1 MIHKANTSLFSKEEF
16 KNSIKQKKSSINWH
30 KAISCAIKIELIDFS
45 PFLEFYEE
53 YILGKNSYRIN
64 LLIIKKLTPQMIP
77 INIARIFRDYN
88 LFEIKGLGSTLGTD
102 AYYKTVGYAGL
113 FINQTGESNQLTAND
128 VTLTFLCIR
137 YPRKLIRHLT
147 KERHLTVAKSSAGIY
162 TIAKETF
169 YSQIIV
175 MKELPSEENL
185 YLRSLIET
193 RPDRHL
199 QKQISDVCAK
209 HKDNPL
215 YKQYLN
221 HFVKTATKN
230 GGDTNMLLD
239 PIFDEMDAIEKRTRE
254 EDKAYYQPQIDF
266 LTDSCQQLT
275 AQIQQLQNLLA
286 QNNIPFNQGV
296 NR

>member
-1 MIHKANTSLFSKEEF
+1 MNFKTNVSLFSKEEF
-16 KNSIKQKKSSINWH
+16 KNSIKQKKTSINWH
-30 KAISCAIKIELIDFS
+30 KA
-45 PFLEFYEE
+45 
-53 YILGKNSYRIN
+53 
-64 LLIIKKLTPQMIP
+64 
-77 INIARIFRDYN
+77 
-88 LFEIKGLGSTLGTD
+88 
-102 AYYKTVGYAGL
+102 
-113 FINQTGESNQLTAND
+113 ND
-128 VTLTFLCIR
+128 ITLTFLCIR

-162 TIAKETF
+162 TIDKETF
-169 YSQIIV
+169 CSQIIV
-175 MKELPSEENL
+175 MQELPPEENL

-193 RPDRHL
+193 GPDRHL

-239 PIFDEMDAIEKRTRE
+239 PIFDEMEAIEKRTRE
-254 EDKAYYQPQIDF
+254 EDKEYYQSYYQPQIDS
-266 LTDSCQQLT
+266 LTS
-275 AQIQQLQNLLA
+275 QIQQLQNLLA

-296 NR
+296 NQ

>member
-1 MIHKANTSLFSKEEF
+1 
-16 KNSIKQKKSSINWH
+16 
-30 KAISCAIKIELIDFS
+30 
-45 PFLEFYEE
+45 
-53 YILGKNSYRIN
+53 
-64 LLIIKKLTPQMIP
+64 
-77 INIARIFRDYN
+77 
-88 LFEIKGLGSTLGTD
+88 
-102 AYYKTVGYAGL
+102 
-113 FINQTGESNQLTAND
+113 
-128 VTLTFLCIR
+128 
-137 YPRKLIRHLT
+137 
-147 KERHLTVAKSSAGIY
+147 
-162 TIAKETF
+162 
-169 YSQIIV
+169 
-175 MKELPSEENL
+175 MKELPPEENL

-199 QKQISDVCAK
+199 QQQISDVCTK

-254 EDKAYYQPQIDF
+254 EDKAYYQPQIDS
-266 LTDSCQQLT
+266 LTDSCRQLKGKNSLLETSCQQLRGKNNLLETSCQQLRGKNNLLETSCQQLT

-296 NR
+296 NQ

>member
-1 MIHKANTSLFSKEEF
+1 
-16 KNSIKQKKSSINWH
+16 
-30 KAISCAIKIELIDFS
+30 
-45 PFLEFYEE
+45 
-53 YILGKNSYRIN
+53 
-64 LLIIKKLTPQMIP
+64 
-77 INIARIFRDYN
+77 
-88 LFEIKGLGSTLGTD
+88 
-102 AYYKTVGYAGL
+102 
-113 FINQTGESNQLTAND
+113 
-128 VTLTFLCIR
+128 
-137 YPRKLIRHLT
+137 
-147 KERHLTVAKSSAGIY
+147 
-162 TIAKETF
+162 
-169 YSQIIV
+169 

-296 NR
+296 NQWWLAPDARFT

>member
-1 MIHKANTSLFSKEEF
+1 M
-16 KNSIKQKKSSINWH
+16 Q
-30 KAISCAIKIELIDFS
+30 
-45 PFLEFYEE
+45 
-53 YILGKNSYRIN
+53 
-64 LLIIKKLTPQMIP
+64 
-77 INIARIFRDYN
+77 
-88 LFEIKGLGSTLGTD
+88 
-102 AYYKTVGYAGL
+102 
-113 FINQTGESNQLTAND
+113 
-128 VTLTFLCIR
+128 
-137 YPRKLIRHLT
+137 
-147 KERHLTVAKSSAGIY
+147 
-162 TIAKETF
+162 
-169 YSQIIV
+169 
-175 MKELPSEENL
+175 ELPSEENL

-193 RPDRHL
+193 KPDRHL
-199 QKQISDVCAK
+199 QQQISDVCTK

-296 NR
+296 NRWWLTPLSKRNIYFLWHNTTFTLFFYNGYLKE